1 MQMKAAVLRSTD
13 SPLPFARSKPLSI
26 EDIELDPPGSNEV
39 LLKVGGAGLC
49 HSDLSVMNGSR
60 PRPVPMVMGHEGAG
74 EVVEIGDAITD
85 VWKAA
90 PRFARSPRSRKPTVI

>member
-13 SPLPFARSKPLSI
+13 APLPFAKSKPLSI
-26 EDIELDPPGSNEV
+26 ENIELDPPGSNEM
-39 LLKVGGAGLC
+39 LIKVGGAGLC

-85 VWKAA
+85 VAVGDHIV
-90 PRFARSPRSRKPTVI
+90 FQFSPSCGRCRR